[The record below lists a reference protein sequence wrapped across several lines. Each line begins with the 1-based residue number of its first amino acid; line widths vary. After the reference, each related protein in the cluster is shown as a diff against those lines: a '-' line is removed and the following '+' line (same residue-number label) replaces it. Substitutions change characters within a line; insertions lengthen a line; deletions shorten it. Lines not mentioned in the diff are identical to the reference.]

1 MYIRLVGFFVF
12 LVVYLLKIL
21 DSIKQFPADPGVDY
35 LVAASR
41 SRWSSIFQFADGQLI
56 VGNRILSI
64 LVSYLPVNLHAI
76 ATGFLVAVIWAAG
89 GTVLVAACLKITH
102 RTVWSLA
109 VGLLVILAPASSESQ
124 LGNNGGTRWVLY
136 LTIAFLFSSNGTIE
150 LISDSR
156 IKTSLLL
163 SSTVLLGLTNPMTF
177 VMFPAL
183 LLASFNAR
191 EHPNKKILKIYLASG
206 IFIFITTLMQIFVL
220 VMSKHEIGRNSTA
233 TYSLWAGAGFYWKF
247 ILGAPIA
254 TCFIAILFIVH
265 RYSERRRRSV
275 VILLVAH
282 ALSIYTT
289 TYLLGGIADR
299 YLIVPFVL
307 ASSALFIALS
317 EREIINGWYRN
328 ILPFTAIVVIGIAS
342 VIWFSPTGYLTSG
355 KDWSSQLPSAKATC
369 KLQKSGSVMMIFS
382 DGHPN
387 DVPCEYIQSE
397 NDI

>member
-1 MYIRLVGFFVF
+1 MHISLFGFSVF
-12 LVVYLLKIL
+12 LVTYLFKISE
-21 DSIKQFPADPGVDY
+21 SINQFPADPGVDY

-56 VGNRILSI
+56 VVNRLLSI

-76 ATGFLVAVIWAAG
+76 ATGFLVSVIWAAG
-89 GTVLVAACLKITH
+89 GTVLVAACLRITH

-136 LTIAFLFSSNGTIE
+136 LTIAFLFSSSETIE
-150 LISDSR
+150 LISGSR
-156 IKTSLLL
+156 IKTILLL
-163 SSTVLLGLTNPMTF
+163 GSTVLLGLTNPMTF

-183 LLASFNAR
+183 LLASFKAR
-191 EHPNKKILKIYLASG
+191 EHPNRNILKTYLASG
-206 IFIFITTLMQIFVL
+206 ILIFITTLIQIFVL
-220 VMSKHEIGRNSTA
+220 AMSNHEIGRHSTA

-254 TCFIAILFIVH
+254 TSFIAIVFIVH
-265 RYSERRRRSV
+265 RYSERRRRNI
-275 VILLVAH
+275 VILLITH
-282 ALSIYTT
+282 AASIYTT
-289 TYLLGGIADR
+289 TYIFGGIADR
-299 YLIVPFVL
+299 YLIAPFVL

-317 EREIINGWYRN
+317 EREIANGWYRN
-328 ILPFTAIVVIGIAS
+328 ILPFTAIVVIGVAS

-355 KDWSSQLPSAKATC
+355 EDWSSQLPSAEVEC
-369 KLQKSGSVMMIFS
+369 ELQKSGSAMMIFS

-387 DVPCEYIQSE
+387 DVPCDYIQSGK
-397 NDI
+397 